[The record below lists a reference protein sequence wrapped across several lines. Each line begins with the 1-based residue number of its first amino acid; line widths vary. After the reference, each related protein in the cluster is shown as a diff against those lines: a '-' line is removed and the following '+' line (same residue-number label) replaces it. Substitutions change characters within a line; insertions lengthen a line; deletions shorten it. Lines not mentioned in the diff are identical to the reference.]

1 MKFSRKAAVALSG
14 LAIATT
20 LAACSSAAP
29 AETSDGDSTA
39 EAAAYETITDGVL
52 SVGTI
57 SDGSPNAFI
66 DASGE
71 FTGFDNELIREI
83 GERMGMEVEFTAI
96 DFSSLLASVNNG
108 QFDVGSS
115 GITITD
121 ERLKTSLFTAP
132 HYFAF
137 LGIVADKDADYAG
150 FDDLDGETVLVA
162 TGTVQDEYATNELG
176 LDPIRFPDQTSAFQ
190 ALLSGQGDAWL
201 APFGTATKY
210 LAEYPDSNMA
220 MVYSQLNS
228 RNQLG
233 FAIAKDNPELR
244 DAINE
249 TLDEVVEDGT
259 WYELVEEF
267 YPGAEIPEEFTP
279 GTEDVVFDRP

>member
-1 MKFSRKAAVALSG
+1 MKLSKKVAVALSG

-20 LAACSSAAP
+20 LAACTSAAP
-29 AETSDGDSTA
+29 AETTDPTA
-39 EAAAYETITDGVL
+39 DAAAFTTISDGVL

-96 DFSSLLASVNNG
+96 EFSSLLASVNNG

-132 HYFAF
+132 HYFAY
-137 LGIVADKDADYAG
+137 LGIVADAG
-150 FDDLDGETVLVA
+150 SGYESFDDLDGESVLVA

-190 ALLSGQGDAWL
+190 ALLAGQGNAWL

-233 FAIAKDNPELR
+233 FALSMDNPALR

-259 WYELVEEF
+259 WYELVEKF
-267 YPGAEIPEEFTP
+267 YPGAEIPEAFTP